1 MPAFIGGQFF
11 AFSNFAKKWGGAYC
25 LSRFKQVRGYF
36 LCLLNVFFY
45 KQIRKTGCVLD
56 LQFQISEGVN
66 MFSSISTKGGETYGN
81 ENHAKAVEEE
91 QRTYQKALL

>member
-1 MPAFIGGQFF
+1 M
-11 AFSNFAKKWGGAYC
+11 
-25 LSRFKQVRGYF
+25 
-36 LCLLNVFFY
+36 
-45 KQIRKTGCVLD
+45 D
-56 LQFQISEGVN
+56 LQFQMSEGVN